1 MAEAKA
7 FVRETLEEVSGG
19 SNDMGFDDSDFERC
33 FRSFDADRS
42 GTIERSEM
50 IQFIKRICDL

>member
-1 MAEAKA
+1 MNEAKQ
-7 FVRETLEEVSGG
+7 FVLETLEEVSGG
-19 SNDMGFDDSDFERC
+19 SSEMGFDDSDFDRC

-50 IQFIKRICDL
+50 VQFIK